1 MLIWIFRS
9 KGDSIVLFIV
19 ISYISDSTPLIMV
32 QIYILLLT
40 LGTMFCGPLTGG
52 QEESSHLQA
61 ADDENLD
68 TIVEGEVEDMKNG
81 EEGIHL
87 HAAAGD
93 LNNFINVIQNKH
105 PKDVRLGDEEVIL
118 KVRSI

>member
-1 MLIWIFRS
+1 
-9 KGDSIVLFIV
+9 
-19 ISYISDSTPLIMV
+19 MV
-32 QIYILLLT
+32 QIYILLVLLT

-52 QEESSHLQA
+52 QEESSPLQA
-61 ADDENLD
+61 AAENLD
-68 TIVEGEVEDMKNG
+68 TIVGEVEDKKNG

-105 PKDVRLGDEEVIL
+105 PKDVRLGDEEVII
-118 KVRSI
+118 KVCSI